1 MLYSDFSTFSKD
13 QEYLISVEK
22 TFDYIEGLVIKNKT
36 NLMNDWR
43 SNFTPQDS
51 VRASQFISEGKLLFC
66 LELAKN
72 FNPEETESTN
82 KVRLCHIE
90 LYKKMEM
97 VF

>member
-90 LYKKMEM
+90 LLKKMEM